1 MVSFVVC
8 WEQLPSASVFC
19 LKLGRRDENSNKC
32 CITAT
37 RHDRSSNDNL
47 NVDDSLVVES
57 VQCSLVLSG
66 VVSTLKMRREGC
78 SRGQRRSCQ
87 HCSKPGWSALQSRQS
102 VGLFVPGGQPR
113 TGQSSLPWRRPGRI
127 HCLNLLNQISK
138 LLAELSELSV
148 T

>member
-1 MVSFVVC
+1 MPLVSIVDSKSVVVSFVVC

-66 VVSTLKMRREGC
+66 VVWC
-78 SRGQRRSCQ
+78 
-87 HCSKPGWSALQSRQS
+87 
-102 VGLFVPGGQPR
+102 GLH
-113 TGQSSLPWRRPGRI
+113 S
-127 HCLNLLNQISK
+127 
-138 LLAELSELSV
+138 
-148 T
+148 